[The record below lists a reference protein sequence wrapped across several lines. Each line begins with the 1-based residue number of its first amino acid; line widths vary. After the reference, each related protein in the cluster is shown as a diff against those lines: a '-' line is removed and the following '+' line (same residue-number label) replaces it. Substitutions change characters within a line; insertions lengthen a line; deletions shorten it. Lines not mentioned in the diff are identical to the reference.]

1 MLLTN
6 LQKKALRQLAMSK
19 VVDRPMWIPEHM
31 LGYCRRNNRNY
42 EINLA
47 DDTGSLDTYT
57 SVLIHEIGHIYYGHM
72 DVNNIKEI
80 KRVKELCKQKGY
92 DFASTMIFY
101 GGPMSFL
108 NIAMDLEINT
118 KLLEQENFDAIY
130 NNLGVNIVSRDA
142 YDIPY
147 DAPCDTF
154 RDYYEY
160 LFKYVKDNPDQMPDV
175 IVMNDIP
182 FNGGSGVDGDDQT
195 GSSQQQSGTGD
206 SEIDDLLKNDE
217 AAQNKDSKEPG
228 KSSNVA
234 QQIEKNNKSNKPRG
248 AGKSGNTSDNITIEG
263 NSAEDIKKFI
273 QDIISEKRL
282 PTYQHDSLKHYNRRT
297 RPSTGILYDSKRR
310 KPATIKHSKKL
321 LICIDI
327 SGSMDTVDIRTAIS
341 SLQDIFRSIHPDSKV
356 VTCNTQI
363 DAEYPITKLP
373 SYISTG
379 GGTDMSAGIKYATK
393 NGFTDVLI
401 YSDFDTSISEMIQ
414 SIGKNMN
421 LYAIAVGKYYEN
433 VRDWN
438 EYEKLNKKIM
448 VYKGN

>member
-19 VVDRPMWIPEHM
+19 VIDRPMWIPEHM

-47 DDTGSLDTYT
+47 DDTGSLDVYT
-57 SVLIHEIGHIYYGHM
+57 SILIHEIGHIYYGHM
-72 DVNNIKEI
+72 DINNLEEI
-80 KRVKELCKQKGY
+80 KRIKELCKQKGY
-92 DFASTMIFY
+92 DFVSTMIFFR
-101 GGPMSFL
+101 GPMRFL
-108 NIAMDLEINT
+108 NIAMDLEVNT

-130 NNLGVNIVSRDA
+130 NELGVNAVSRDA

-160 LFKYVKDNPDQMPDV
+160 LFKYVKDNPDQMPEV
-175 IVMNDIP
+175 IIMNDIP
-182 FNGGSGVDGDDQT
+182 LNGGSGDDSDNLSD
-195 GSSQQQSGTGD
+195 SSQQSGTGD

-217 AAQNKDSKEPG
+217 AAQNKDSETPG
-228 KSSNVA
+228 KESNVMR
-234 QQIEKNNKSNKPRG
+234 QIEKNNKGVGN
-248 AGKSGNTSDNITIEG
+248 SGDASDNVDVKG
-263 NSAEDIKKFI
+263 DSAEDIKKFI

-282 PTYQHDSLKHYNRRT
+282 PSYQHDSLKHHNRRT

-310 KPATIKHSKKL
+310 KPATIKHNKKL

-327 SGSMDTVDIRTAIS
+327 SGSMDTADIRTAIS

-356 VTCNTQI
+356 VTCNTSI
-363 DAEYPITKLP
+363 DAEFPITRLP

-379 GGTDMSAGIKYATK
+379 GGTDMSAGIKYAVE

-401 YSDFDTSISEMIQ
+401 YSDFDTSISEMID
-414 SIGKNMN
+414 SIEKNLN
-421 LYAIAVGKYYEN
+421 LYAIVVGDVCEN
-433 VRDWN
+433 TRDWD
-438 EYEKLNKKIM
+438 EYKKLNKKIM
-448 VYKGN
+448 IYKGN